1 MTAWMLLYIGDLRV
15 QKSEWVVDRK
25 KIASLNAS
33 LVGIGSRN
41 EAKSTPFLS
50 LSLSLV
56 SKMFNRIVLSTC
68 CLAPPPPVK
77 EMHD

>member
-50 LSLSLV
+50 LSLSSQKCIIELFCRRV
-56 SKMFNRIVLSTC
+56 VLS
-68 CLAPPPPVK
+68 PPVK